1 MNKRIRWIIISVL
14 TIIVLAIG
22 IMAIVNELN
31 LHYKIEEI
39 SEYNYFILE
48 QNGKY
53 GVIDKS
59 GNIVIDAD
67 YEAVQIPNPSKDI
80 FICIKEYNQ
89 DTKEYATVVYNGKK
103 EEILSNYNNVQAVA
117 IFTNINSTPYERS
130 VLTYKENGKYGL
142 IDLQGKEIT
151 KPIYDEISS
160 INYKEGTFLVKQNE
174 QEGIINMKGKTI
186 IKCEY
191 ESVTSD
197 NYYNEDQNNEKAGFI
212 VSKKTDD
219 GYRYGYIN
227 YRGSKIVKPIFTQLE
242 RVTEISDD
250 KNIYFIAFKDGQ
262 AGLLKNNKEIVNYEY
277 EDIQYNVLSD
287 VFIIQRNG
295 KYGANTREGK
305 TILYPEYS
313 SVYTG
318 GIYINA
324 VKDNVIEVFDLQGN
338 KIETDINSKIKTEN
352 SNYYITIDKNNIYK
366 VVDANENVIIN
377 NDYNYIEYLPGDY
390 FIVARDSKN
399 GVVDINGKSV
409 IELKYDSIS
418 RINETNILQAETNK
432 SIELYNLNMKKIT
445 TMSNATIKEVKDDK
459 EYILLFSENDFKYL
473 DKDGNILKAQ
483 ELFKENN
490 LFAKNVNGKWGFVD
504 KNGNLK
510 VQNKYEVV
518 TDFNKYGFA
527 GIKKDGKWGVIDQE
541 GHIVQEPIYE
551 LKWNM
556 PEFIGKY
563 YRVNAWYGD
572 ARFSDKV

>member
-174 QEGIINMKGKTI
+174 QEGTINMKGKTI

-295 KYGANTREGK
+295 KYGATTREGK

-377 NDYNYIEYLPGDY
+377 NDYNYMEYLPGDY

>member
-295 KYGANTREGK
+295 KYGATTREGK

-366 VVDANENVIIN
+366 VVDTNENVIIN
-377 NDYNYIEYLPGDY
+377 NDYNYMEYLPGDY

>member
-295 KYGANTREGK
+295 KYGATTREGK

-377 NDYNYIEYLPGDY
+377 NDYNYMEYLPGDC